1 MANAKKADL
10 HSYRSLDNE
19 ALNEKVGD
27 EEMRLKKTKFS
38 HAVNPIENPQTIKV
52 QRREIAR
59 LKTEQRK
66 RALGL

>member
-1 MANAKKADL
+1 MANAKKAIV
-10 HSYRSLDNE
+10 HEYRSLDNE
-19 ALNEKVGD
+19 ALNEKISD

-38 HAVNPIENPQTIKV
+38 HAVNPIENPQSIKM
-52 QRREIAR
+52 QRRAIAR